1 MTQRGGSQ
9 LRRIRRVPTAG
20 ALALAIPILLMLAAP
35 WSAGAQGLKFLSK
48 APAGSF
54 DDTDWKLLKAAVV
67 EVLNDQSAGA
77 SRAWQNDANK
87 HGGSVRAVKVYHA
100 SDGREC
106 KKLQLDSSAGGYKGS
121 STYSACR
128 EPDGGWRDTD
138 GRPLSLNGLIT
149 VGAGARASG

>member
-1 MTQRGGSQ
+1 M
-9 LRRIRRVPTAG
+9 RRVPGAG
-20 ALALAIPILLMLAAP
+20 RALAALLMLAP
-35 WSAGAQGLKFLSK
+35 LILVAQSMGFLSK

-54 DDTDWKLLKAAVV
+54 DATDWKLLKAAVV
-67 EVLNDQSAGA
+67 DVLNDQGAGA

-106 KKLQLDSSAGGYKGS
+106 KTLQLDSSAGGYKGS

-138 GRPLSLNGLIT
+138 GRPLSLNGWTT
-149 VGAGARASG
+149 VGARASG